1 MIQALKNIAEEAN
14 KCCHRSDGYEEAL
27 VKYGE
32 DQLSDSI
39 SALTSLLDDTDKLYV
54 RWKYYDE
61 AMTLDDLWKMKERL
75 RSLLGRVT

>member
-14 KCCHRSDGYEEAL
+14 KCCSRSDGYEEAL

-39 SALTSLLDDTDKLYV
+39 STLRALCEDTDKLYE
-54 RWKYYDE
+54 RWRYYDE
-61 AMTLDDLWKMKERL
+61 PLTIDDLWKMKERL
-75 RSLLGRVT
+75 KSLLGRVT